1 MTETAPGYRTLAR
14 PGPGLALL
22 VEPDGREEL
31 WVVNRV
37 ARKSATCAQCGAV
50 VARYYYPSNT
60 HRRTRGGPRLCRPCV
75 EGSPVGATKSARA
88 PPQLHPGPPE

>member
-1 MTETAPGYRTLAR
+1 MTEPAPRYRILDR

-22 VEPDGREEL
+22 AEPNGREEL

-37 ARKSATCAQCGAV
+37 AGKSAICAQCGAV

-75 EGSPVGATKSARA
+75 EGVPVEA
-88 PPQLHPGPPE
+88 